1 MKGASQVG
9 AVEFLSQASAR
20 TGTCGAGGSDRAAST
35 GIGGVC
41 AASSTRGAKPHFH
54 NPLVLGSGCPP
65 AHDWSGCTATSTG
78 SSAANF
84 AKCWTNAFR
93 RCLKRVASDGQSGH
107 QDLDFCDSWHV
118 WAHCGSYG
126 LGRSGIHCQVE
137 G

>member
-9 AVEFLSQASAR
+9 AVGVLESSRRKNRHMWSGRIRQ
-20 TGTCGAGGSDRAAST
+20 GSKHRDWRRLRS
-35 GIGGVC
+35 
-41 AASSTRGAKPHFH
+41 KPQFH

-118 WAHCGSYG
+118 RAHCGSYG
-126 LGRSGIHCQVE
+126 LARSGIHCQVE